1 MFSDA
6 FIITTL
12 FLMLAGGLVL
22 SVLVLERTQW

>member
-12 FLMLAGGLVL
+12 FLMMAAGLVL
-22 SVLVLERTQW
+22 SVLVLERSEW

>member
-12 FLMLAGGLVL
+12 FLILAAGLVL